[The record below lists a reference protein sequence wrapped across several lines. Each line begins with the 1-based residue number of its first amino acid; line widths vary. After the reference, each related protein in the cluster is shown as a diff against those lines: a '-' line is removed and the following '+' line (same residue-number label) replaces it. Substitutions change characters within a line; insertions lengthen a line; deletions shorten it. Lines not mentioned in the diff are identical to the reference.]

1 MNNYV
6 AMLYQYLAPSTGE
19 DLHVITTCAG
29 NSIHSL
35 PQIIHSL
42 KLHVILQATWQHIA
56 YDK

>member
-6 AMLYQYLAPSTGE
+6 TMLYQYLAPSTGKY
-19 DLHVITTCAG
+19 LHVITMCAG
-29 NSIHSL
+29 NSIHIL

-42 KLHVILQATWQHIA
+42 KLHVILQATVQHIA